1 MCNAISLKMFN
12 KLDGFLTNKESI
24 FKFEAIF
31 MHCKCLCG
39 STSPYD
45 IQIFQDV
52 ILHMGIFFEGSF

>member
-1 MCNAISLKMFN
+1 MCNVISLQIFN
-12 KLDGFLTNKESI
+12 KLGGFLTNKESI

-31 MHCKCLCG
+31 MNCKCIGG

-52 ILHMGIFFEGSF
+52 ILHMGIFF